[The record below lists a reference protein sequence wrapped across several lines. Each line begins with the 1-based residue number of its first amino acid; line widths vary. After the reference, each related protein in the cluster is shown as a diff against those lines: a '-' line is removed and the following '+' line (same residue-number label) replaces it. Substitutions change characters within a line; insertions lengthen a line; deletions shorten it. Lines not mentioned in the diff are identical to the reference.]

1 MGFVLDAEHGRIRL
15 QMARRA
21 EPAAVV
27 GNGVDGGRG
36 RHVVL
41 FSWGNRVRGSRDR
54 LASEV
59 EGAIASR
66 AAGADV
72 DIRRFDVFSSDGA
85 TVVREP
91 VGAMVSSEA
100 RAEVDD
106 ESDGAMV
113 PSAGKA
119 DTDSCAVG
127 AIVSRPVDASVA
139 SPIDVGAAE
148 KADGDGGAP
157 AATRKEG
164 IVPANELVDNKPGTM
179 FRCVEAT
186 TPRAPISK
194 EQ

>member
-1 MGFVLDAEHGRIRL
+1 MLNTDEYGYKWRGELSPPPWWGMGST
-15 QMARRA
+15 
-21 EPAAVV
+21 VV
-27 GNGVDGGRG
+27 GDGMSSSLAGEIVSGEAGTDSLVRWRG
-36 RHVVL
+36 R
-41 FSWGNRVRGSRDR
+41 SRPAQPAPMSTSGR
-54 LASEV
+54 LA
-59 EGAIASR
+59 
-66 AAGADV
+66 
-72 DIRRFDVFSSDGA
+72 RFDVFSSDGA

-186 TPRAPISK
+186 TPLPPISK